1 MPNFTGLAYLAGQ
14 IEDFDSATLSGLY
27 TVLVFYEVPCFNHPN
42 PNHRHHPC
50 HSDHLS
56 CPPQTESWLI
66 FRATSCLFLQASFA
80 HLPPPSRATSVVLSP
95 SPLTPSRR
103 TGSSSARLSY
113 LLFHLNEIL
122 REFAGASL
130 KELSIPLVEDKTGQI
145 CRSFGV
151 FDPTT
156 HTAVPTAFILDE
168 EGELMASFTTSTQV
182 IKNLIRR
189 IFTLA
194 KGGGLCRGGGKGGGC
209 LQGVRHHWCLVP
221 PAQGHS
227 SMSMVKQV
235 KFLSGLPTLQLSQL
249 YSGLLA
255 AWRLPHIGHLPEQD
269 ERQS

>member
-1 MPNFTGLAYLAGQ
+1 MQPGDLVPNFTGLAYLAGQ
-14 IEDFDSATLSGLY
+14 IEDFDSATLNGLY

-168 EGELMASFTTSTQV
+168 EGEMMASFTTSTQV
-182 IKNLIRR
+182 IENPIRR
-189 IFTLA
+189 ISYSCQRWGALQRRWQGWWLLA
-194 KGGGLCRGGGKGGGC
+194 GS
-209 LQGVRHHWCLVP
+209 VTPLVP
-221 PAQGHS
+221 G
-227 SMSMVKQV
+227 
-235 KFLSGLPTLQLSQL
+235 PTSPRALQYVNCQTSQI
-249 YSGLLA
+249 S
-255 AWRLPHIGHLPEQD
+255 I
-269 ERQS
+269 